1 MREFKSHLYDSLR
14 DTSLLSYGAPEGHPQ
29 LLEEVATYLRR
40 VRGVDH
46 REIVITHGSQEAI
59 FLLAQLLIGP
69 GDAVVVESLG
79 YPPALEALRF
89 SGATLV
95 PVSVDQDGLDIEGL
109 ERAIAKHRIRMIYLT
124 PLHQYPTM
132 ATYSASRRLALY
144 ELAQKHGILIL
155 EDDYDHEYHYT
166 SQPIAPLASFD
177 PAGLVLYVST
187 FSKVLFP
194 SARVGFLAVPKPIGT
209 EVARLKRISSRQNEQ
224 LMQAAIARWMKA
236 GGFESHLRR
245 MRRTYHSRRD
255 AIVEDLYRW
264 KKRFESLEFVEPDGG
279 MAVWMNIGVD
289 SSKFSSRADK
299 ASILVNPEQS
309 YRLDGRAGTHLR
321 LGFAGQTEAENRVA
335 LNEMFK
341 ILER

>member
-1 MREFKSHLYDSLR
+1 
-14 DTSLLSYGAPEGHPQ
+14 
-29 LLEEVATYLRR
+29 
-40 VRGVDH
+40 
-46 REIVITHGSQEAI
+46 
-59 FLLAQLLIGP
+59 
-69 GDAVVVESLG
+69 
-79 YPPALEALRF
+79 
-89 SGATLV
+89 
-95 PVSVDQDGLDIEGL
+95 
-109 ERAIAKHRIRMIYLT
+109 
-124 PLHQYPTM
+124 
-132 ATYSASRRLALY
+132 
-144 ELAQKHGILIL
+144 
-155 EDDYDHEYHYT
+155 
-166 SQPIAPLASFD
+166 
-177 PAGLVLYVST
+177 
-187 FSKVLFP
+187 
-194 SARVGFLAVPKPIGT
+194 
-209 EVARLKRISSRQNEQ
+209 
-224 LMQAAIARWMKA
+224 MQAAIARWMKA